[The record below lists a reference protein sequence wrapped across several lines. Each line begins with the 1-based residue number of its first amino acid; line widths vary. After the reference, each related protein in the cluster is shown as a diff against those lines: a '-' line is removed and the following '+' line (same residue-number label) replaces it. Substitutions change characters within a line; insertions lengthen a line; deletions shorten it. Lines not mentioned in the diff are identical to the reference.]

1 MANKKRAVRE
11 IYRGDETNP
20 FFKCKTMNRLI
31 KYYHQYVE
39 ENGTSAWL
47 NDQYQKRLSELEL
60 QHFICQEREKQ
71 LLAGRTKPSRSSV
84 RYREGFG

>member
-1 MANKKRAVRE
+1 MTNKKRTVHE
-11 IYRGDETNP
+11 FYRGDPQNP
-20 FFKCKTMNRLI
+20 FHKCTTINRLMH
-31 KYYHQYVE
+31 YYHDYVR

-71 LLAGRTKPSRSSV
+71 LLAGRTKPTRSPV